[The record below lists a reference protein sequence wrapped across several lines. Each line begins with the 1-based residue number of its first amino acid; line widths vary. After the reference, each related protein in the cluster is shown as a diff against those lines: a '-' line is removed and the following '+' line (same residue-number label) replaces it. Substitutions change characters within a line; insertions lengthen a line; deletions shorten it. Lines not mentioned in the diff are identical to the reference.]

1 MWDSLADLISSLV
14 SVLVVVIPFY
24 LYVLITKRRI
34 QSKRKKKKRPSKNKV
49 LKETQESSDISDIEI
64 VEISEAPETP
74 DYYQPQP
81 QQKKQSAG
89 WNNVSTSDQETD
101 EVEEKGVFSRLE
113 AFPLNKRAIVI
124 SEILGSPKAFRD

>member
-1 MWDSLADLISSLV
+1 MWDSLSDLISSIV

-24 LYVLITKRRI
+24 LYVLITKRRL
-34 QSKRKKKKRPSKNKV
+34 QSKRKKQKRQSQNKDN
-49 LKETQESSDISDIEI
+49 KETQESSDMPDIEI
-64 VEISEAPETP
+64 VEVSEAPESP

-81 QQKKQSAG
+81 QQKNESAS
-89 WNNVSTSDQETD
+89 WNKVSTSDQEID

-113 AFPLNKRAIVI
+113 TFPLNKRAIVI

>member
-1 MWDSLADLISSLV
+1 MWDSLSDLISSLV

-24 LYVLITKRRI
+24 LYVLITKRRL
-34 QSKRKKKKRPSKNKV
+34 QSKRKKQKRPSQDKV
-49 LKETQESSDISDIEI
+49 NKETQESYDIPDIEI
-64 VEISEAPETP
+64 VEVSEAPESP

-81 QQKKQSAG
+81 RQNEQTAR
-89 WNNVSTSDQETD
+89 WNKVSTSDQEID
-101 EVEEKGVFSRLE
+101 KVEEKGVFSRLE

>member
-34 QSKRKKKKRPSKNKV
+34 QSNKV